1 MEGGNSSRFSLAS
14 LAIHIRLAISLMLDY
29 RPGRLFKGTL
39 AMTAGMTARIFG
51 QAVVFLLVARTLGVG
66 AYGAYAAVLAL
77 AMTIGNFNGLGV
89 SVVMLKDTARDATV
103 FQECWG
109 RALAAW
115 LLTSPILLVLYG
127 ALAVSV
133 LPERIEGSVVL
144 FVGLAEIVV
153 APFVLLTLR
162 AFQGHGCIGRA
173 ARLAFAP
180 IMPRLLAAGMLL
192 LSAFYISKPSRLVL
206 WAILYLLAAVASAIY
221 SLRLTCR
228 DLKIGLE
235 PKWDGLMHNISEGWA
250 FSLGGASDKLYAD
263 LDKIMLS
270 KMSTL
275 ETAGAYA
282 GAYRVI
288 DMVHVPVFA
297 FFSAV
302 APRFFDFGKEGMR
315 SVFIYALKVMPVPML
330 YVLVSCVVLFAS
342 ASLLPV
348 FLGPDFSAAVDVIR
362 WLVWL
367 PLLSVPRRFGQ
378 MTLSSSGW
386 QRRSLAVL
394 VFGAVLNLMANLWA
408 IPLWGWRGAVAAT
421 YIAEMAMGVLVWV
434 MFIFS
439 DGTIRHPANKA

>member
-1 MEGGNSSRFSLAS
+1 MEGENSSRFSLAS

-29 RPGRLFKGTL
+29 RPGRLVKGTL

-51 QAVVFLLVARTLGVG
+51 QAVVFLIVARTLGVE

-115 LLTSPILLVLYG
+115 LLTSPILLIFYG
-127 ALAVSV
+127 VLAVRV

-144 FVGLAEIVV
+144 CIGLAEIVAV
-153 APFVLLTLR
+153 PFVLLTLR
-162 AFQGHGCIGRA
+162 AFQGHGRIGRA
-173 ARLAFAP
+173 ARLAFTP
-180 IMPRLLAAGMLL
+180 IMPRLLAVGVLL
-192 LSAFYISKPSRLVL
+192 LLAFYISKSSLLIL

-221 SLRLTCR
+221 SLWLACR
-228 DLKIGLE
+228 DLKIRIQ
-235 PKWDGLMHNISEGWA
+235 PKWDGLIHSVSEGWA

-263 LDKIMLS
+263 LDKIMLG

-282 GAYRVI
+282 GAYRII
-288 DMVHVPVFA
+288 DMIHVPVFS

-302 APRFFDFGKEGMR
+302 APRFFNFGKEGVR
-315 SVFIYALKVMPVPML
+315 NVFLYALKVMPVPML
-330 YVLVSCVVLFAS
+330 YVLVSCVALFAC

-348 FLGPDFSAAVDVIR
+348 LLGPDFSAAVDVIR

-386 QRRSLAVL
+386 QRRSVAVL

-408 IPLWGWRGAVAAT
+408 IPLWGWRGAVTAT
-421 YIAEMAMGVLVWV
+421 YIAEMAMGGLVWV

-439 DGTIRHPANKA
+439 GRTNIPSANKA